1 MASSSLSGRA
11 VTSTLPSS
19 ENKHGSTEH
28 SIPNSKSD
36 AVFVPHVYDFVSI
49 HNPTNFRGS
58 SPVPP
63 LYLEP
68 LAVDQSIIVG
78 HGASFTVFKRAIPVA
93 PTIYQTVDMGDWT
106 MTIPRYQESPPK
118 QVVYKVARVAF
129 TETGTPTP
137 PTRHA
142 MKAALM
148 ELYALTHEP
157 LRQHPNIVDLLGL
170 AWGSNYFDSSHRL
183 PVLVV
188 EYADHGSLA
197 DLKQR
202 HDLTPSIRRLLAL
215 DIGHGL
221 QMLHRCGI
229 IHGDVKSENI
239 LIFSHPERE
248 YIAKLSDFG
257 FSMVREAAD
266 AEVYVGGTGPWK
278 APEARSPVPKHFLR
292 ATDVYS
298 YGLLLW
304 RLASDGHDPFRF
316 WALTSTSL
324 RGDIYLQEL
333 ERIKEDDHPAKNTS
347 LDKWF
352 VRYLSEKYRD
362 QQAELSVDWLRQ
374 SLCDLQMEDTNM
386 SVTGR
391 DALTK
396 LLDHCLLLPQNV
408 AMLSGLLLSWAER
421 DPFYGRLPSALDKCL
436 STDPSKRDLHEAI
449 AVLESGSQ
457 ADEYAYLH
465 INQGLLLTI
474 SDARQ
479 TSNTTDIL
487 LHLSYD
493 VRSCLHSK

>member
-11 VTSTLPSS
+11 VTSALPSS
-19 ENKHGSTEH
+19 ENEPESTEQ
-28 SIPNSKSD
+28 SISKSKSD

-49 HNPTNFRGS
+49 HNPTDFRGS
-58 SPVPP
+58 SSRVPP

-78 HGASFTVFKRAIPVA
+78 LGASFTVFKRIIPAA
-93 PTIYQTVDMGDWT
+93 PAIYQTVYMDDWT
-106 MTIPRYQESPPK
+106 MTIPRYQKSPAK

-129 TETGTPTP
+129 SETGTPTP
-137 PTRHA
+137 ATRHA

-148 ELYALTHEP
+148 ELYALKHEP

-197 DLKQR
+197 DLQKR
-202 HDLTPSIRRLLAL
+202 HDLTPSIRGRLAL

-221 QMLHRCGI
+221 QMLHRCGM

-257 FSMVREAAD
+257 FSMVGEAVD
-266 AEVYVGGTGPWK
+266 AEVYVGGTRPWK
-278 APEARSPVPKHFLR
+278 APEARSPVPKQFLR

-304 RLASDGHDPFRF
+304 RLASDGRDPFRF
-316 WALTSTSL
+316 WAQKSTSL
-324 RGDIYLQEL
+324 QGDLYLHEL

-347 LDKWF
+347 LNKWF
-352 VRYLSEKYRD
+352 VRYLSKKYRD
-362 QQAELSVDWLRQ
+362 QQAELSVNWLSQ
-374 SLCDLQMEDTNM
+374 SLYDLQVEDTNM
-386 SVTGR
+386 SVTEWE
-391 DALTK
+391 AFMK
-396 LLDHCLLLPQNV
+396 LLGSCLQVPQGV
-408 AMLSGLLLSWAER
+408 TMFSGLLLRWAER

-436 STDPSKRDLHEAI
+436 SIDPSKRDLREAI
-449 AVLESGSQ
+449 SALGNDSQ
-457 ADEYAYLH
+457 ADEYACLH
-465 INQGLLLTI
+465 INQGLLLTL
-474 SDARQ
+474 SDGRQ
-479 TSNTTDIL
+479 TPKTTNIL

-493 VRSCLHSK
+493 VRF